1 VTKRREERLKI
12 RKLRKKNNNKWKK
25 KRSLLGERYFK
36 RRKREN
42 WIWKE
47 IFRERMKIKVKIIK

>member
-42 WIWKE
+42 WI
-47 IFRERMKIKVKIIK
+47 